1 MGAMAEKK
9 FKKQKE
15 LAAKRLKAHQVSVE
29 AKKKEMIKKQEI
41 RQKKRHEVSIKN
53 LHKLVGKVVGSI
65 KHSTKHTVKTW
76 NHKHAERVH
85 KREVAYKS
93 RSKKVSS
100 KIKTIGKKKVMK

>member
-1 MGAMAEKK
+1 MG
-9 FKKQKE
+9 

-65 KHSTKHTVKTW
+65 KHSTKHTVKKW

-100 KIKTIGKKKVMK
+100 KIKTIGKKKVMKPKKKKLKRM